1 MATANWVTFRC
12 RSMTKGF
19 SLLEIMIALLVA
31 AVALLGLGTLQLKT
45 LQAAYSSLDYTIA
58 TIHANNLIEGVWTN
72 LCENQASAAV
82 YTSTVQSWRQTLPQS
97 VSASVASSFSNS
109 AVYRLTWNDARQ
121 SDNNSL
127 SLQVTYPAICP

>member
-1 MATANWVTFRC
+1 MATANWVTFRR

>member
-1 MATANWVTFRC
+1 MATVNLIIRRRHSVAP
-12 RSMTKGF
+12 GF
-19 SLLEIMIALLVA
+19 ALLEVMIAMLVG

-58 TIHANNLIEGVWTN
+58 TIHANNLVEGVWSN
-72 LCENQASAAV
+72 LCANQASGAV
-82 YTSTVQSWRQTLPQS
+82 YTSTVQSWRQTLPS
-97 VSASVASSFSNS
+97 GISASVATSFSSS
-109 AVYRLTWNDARQ
+109 AVYQLTWNDARQ

>member
-1 MATANWVTFRC
+1 MATANLIIR
-12 RSMTKGF
+12 RRHSMARGF
-19 SLLEIMIALLVA
+19 ALLEIMIAMLVG

-45 LQAAYSSLDYTIA
+45 LQSAYSSLDYTIA
-58 TIHANNLIEGVWTN
+58 TIHANNLIEGVWSN
-72 LCENQASAAV
+72 LCANKVSGAV

-97 VSASVASSFSNS
+97 ISASVATSFSSS
-109 AVYRLTWNDARQ
+109 AVYQLTWNDARQ

>member
-1 MATANWVTFRC
+1 MATVNLITR
-12 RSMTKGF
+12 RRHSMATGF
-19 SLLEIMIALLVA
+19 ALLEIMIAMLVG

-45 LQAAYSSLDYTIA
+45 LQSAYSSLDYTIA
-58 TIHANNLIEGVWTN
+58 TIHANNLIEGVWSN
-72 LCENQASAAV
+72 LCANKVSGAV

-97 VSASVASSFSNS
+97 ISASVATSFSSS
-109 AVYRLTWNDARQ
+109 AVYQLTWNDARQ

>member
-1 MATANWVTFRC
+1 MATVNLITR
-12 RSMTKGF
+12 RRHSMATGF
-19 SLLEIMIALLVA
+19 ALLEIMIAMLVG

-58 TIHANNLIEGVWTN
+58 TIHANNLVEGVWSN
-72 LCENQASAAV
+72 LCANQASGAV

-97 VSASVASSFSNS
+97 ISASVASSYSNS
-109 AVYRLTWNDARQ
+109 AVYRLTWNDVRQ

>member
-1 MATANWVTFRC
+1 MATVNLITRQ
-12 RSMTKGF
+12 RQSMATGF
-19 SLLEIMIALLVA
+19 ALLEIMIAMLVG

-58 TIHANNLIEGVWTN
+58 TIHANNLVEGVWSN
-72 LCENQASAAV
+72 LCANQASGAV

-97 VSASVASSFSNS
+97 ISASVASSYSNS
-109 AVYRLTWNDARQ
+109 AVYRLTWNDVRQ

>member
-1 MATANWVTFRC
+1 MATANLIIRRRHSVAT
-12 RSMTKGF
+12 GF
-19 SLLEIMIALLVA
+19 ALLEIMIAMLVG

-45 LQAAYSSLDYTIA
+45 LQSAYSSLDYTIA
-58 TIHANNLIEGVWTN
+58 TIHANNLIEGVWSN
-72 LCENQASAAV
+72 LCANQASGAV
-82 YTSTVQSWRQTLPQS
+82 YTSTVQSWRQNLPQS
-97 VSASVASSFSNS
+97 ISASVASSFSNS

>member
-1 MATANWVTFRC
+1 MAIANLIIRRRHSVAT
-12 RSMTKGF
+12 GF
-19 SLLEIMIALLVA
+19 ALLEIMIAMLVG
-31 AVALLGLGTLQLKT
+31 AVALLGLRTLQLKT

-58 TIHANNLIEGVWTN
+58 TIHANNLVEGVWSN
-72 LCENQASAAV
+72 LCANQASGAV

-97 VSASVASSFSNS
+97 ISASVARSYSHS
-109 AVYRLTWNDARQ
+109 AVYRLTWNDVRQ

>member
-1 MATANWVTFRC
+1 MATANLIIRRHHSVAP
-12 RSMTKGF
+12 GF
-19 SLLEIMIALLVA
+19 ALLEIMIAMLVG

-58 TIHANNLIEGVWTN
+58 TIHANNLVEGVWSN
-72 LCENQASAAV
+72 LCANQASGAV

-97 VSASVASSFSNS
+97 ISASVASSYSNS
-109 AVYRLTWNDARQ
+109 AVYRLTWNDVRQ

>member
-1 MATANWVTFRC
+1 MATANWETFRR

-82 YTSTVQSWRQTLPQS
+82 YTSTVQSWQQTLPQS

>member
-1 MATANWVTFRC
+1 MATANLNIHRRHSVAR
-12 RSMTKGF
+12 GF
-19 SLLEIMIALLVA
+19 ALLEVMIAMLVG

-58 TIHANNLIEGVWTN
+58 TIHANNLVEGVWSN
-72 LCENQASAAV
+72 LCANQASGAV

-97 VSASVASSFSNS
+97 ISASVASSYSNS
-109 AVYRLTWNDARQ
+109 AVYRLTWNDVRQ

>member
-1 MATANWVTFRC
+1 MATVNLIIRRC
-12 RSMTKGF
+12 HLVAPGF
-19 SLLEIMIALLVA
+19 ALLEVMIAMLVG

-45 LQAAYSSLDYTIA
+45 LQSAYSSLDYTIA
-58 TIHANNLIEGVWTN
+58 TIHANNLIEGVWSN
-72 LCENQASAAV
+72 LCANRASGAV

-97 VSASVASSFSNS
+97 VSATVATSFSNS

>member
-1 MATANWVTFRC
+1 MATVNLITRQ
-12 RSMTKGF
+12 RHSMATGF
-19 SLLEIMIALLVA
+19 ALLEIMIAMLVG

-58 TIHANNLIEGVWTN
+58 TIHANNLVEGVWSN
-72 LCENQASAAV
+72 LCANQASGAV

-97 VSASVASSFSNS
+97 ISASVASSYSNS
-109 AVYRLTWNDARQ
+109 AVYRLTWNDVRQ